1 MVVLHCQV
9 LFLFYRCLTCR
20 VYFSTMVCFVM
31 HCEDATIQD
40 STFVDLALEYEY
52 QETSVYI
59 ADLVLR
65 VLRLKILQSKH
76 GWVSCIIAFLICI
89 WIEMVFGSATSPSCY
104 TACFRKASIWF
115 FISLS
120 CCKKD
125 WGRGI
130 LVCRPTVEASWTN
143 RKSS

>member
-1 MVVLHCQV
+1 
-9 LFLFYRCLTCR
+9 
-20 VYFSTMVCFVM
+20 MVCFVM

-76 GWVSCIIAFLICI
+76 G
-89 WIEMVFGSATSPSCY
+89 
-104 TACFRKASIWF
+104 
-115 FISLS
+115 
-120 CCKKD
+120 
-125 WGRGI
+125 
-130 LVCRPTVEASWTN
+130 
-143 RKSS
+143 